1 MPIDPALKA
10 KQNLYEDT
18 VIHYMNKEDGHV
30 IVLSDDQAFSTQLR
44 LTLAKELGLSSPNM
58 LTALS
63 DPHQLLRVLREVTP
77 KHPAPMLFLERIMGG
92 QDLSFLVNQIKQAY
106 SKLRI
111 IILTTDVQRDRLM
124 LLHEVG
130 ADNFI
135 AKPVSVNTLIEKMAF
150 TLKPQSKLGQAIDL
164 AKSFLAHQ
172 KYAEALA
179 ACPKIL
185 TLKPG
190 SAAAYLVIGDTQ
202 RAMKDYEKARVAYET
217 AAKSADLY
225 LAPLQ
230 RMAEMYE
237 ELGDQQSQLR
247 CLQKLDAISPLNV
260 NRKVS
265 LGEIHLAMGEP
276 EKAEELFDKA
286 MAQIT
291 KEAMDGISAL
301 SGRIASIYADRD
313 PAKAEKFLRN
323 SLEVKGKYLSKGDI
337 MLFNQLGISLRKQ
350 GRWKDAITEYK
361 RAIKIAPEDE
371 NLYYNVGMA
380 FAEGGDFL
388 QAKANLLKAVD
399 LNPDIPGASPNIA
412 YNFGAVFLQSKDRE
426 RASQFFKLALQLR
439 PDFPAA
445 QDGLKRAGG

>member
-124 LLHEVG
+124 LLHEV
-130 ADNFI
+130 
-135 AKPVSVNTLIEKMAF
+135 SVNTLIEKMAF

-179 ACPKIL
+179 ACQKIL

-230 RMAEMYE
+230 RLAEMYE

-247 CLQKLDAISPLNV
+247 CLQKLDTISPLNV

-276 EKAEELFDKA
+276 D
-286 MAQIT
+286 
-291 KEAMDGISAL
+291 
-301 SGRIASIYADRD
+301 
-313 PAKAEKFLRN
+313 
-323 SLEVKGKYLSKGDI
+323 
-337 MLFNQLGISLRKQ
+337 
-350 GRWKDAITEYK
+350 
-361 RAIKIAPEDE
+361 KIAPEDE

-426 RASQFFKLALQLR
+426 RAAQFFKLALQLR

>member
-44 LTLAKELGLSSPNM
+44 LTLAKEMGLSSPNM

-106 SKLRI
+106 NKLRI

-164 AKSFLAHQ
+164 AKAFLARQ

-179 ACPKIL
+179 ACQKIL
-185 TLKPG
+185 ALKPG

-202 RAMKDYEKARVAYET
+202 RAMKDYEKARIAYET

-230 RMAEMYE
+230 RLAEMYE
-237 ELGDQQSQLR
+237 
-247 CLQKLDAISPLNV
+247 
-260 NRKVS
+260 
-265 LGEIHLAMGEP
+265 
-276 EKAEELFDKA
+276 
-286 MAQIT
+286 
-291 KEAMDGISAL
+291 
-301 SGRIASIYADRD
+301 
-313 PAKAEKFLRN
+313 
-323 SLEVKGKYLSKGDI
+323 
-337 MLFNQLGISLRKQ
+337 
-350 GRWKDAITEYK
+350 
-361 RAIKIAPEDE
+361 
-371 NLYYNVGMA
+371 
-380 FAEGGDFL
+380 
-388 QAKANLLKAVD
+388 
-399 LNPDIPGASPNIA
+399 
-412 YNFGAVFLQSKDRE
+412 
-426 RASQFFKLALQLR
+426 
-439 PDFPAA
+439 
-445 QDGLKRAGG
+445 

>member
-179 ACPKIL
+179 ACQKIL

-202 RAMKDYEKARVAYET
+202 RAMKDYEKARVA
-217 AAKSADLY
+217 
-225 LAPLQ
+225 
-230 RMAEMYE
+230 YE